1 MWGGA
6 ELSWVVGRLRQCSLC
21 GMEPGKGGTLGHQ
34 TSVLRPTRFYLET
47 GLQPIGGWT
56 LPVQAAP
63 PAPARLMTEAKGGT

>member
-34 TSVLRPTRFYLET
+34 TLVLRPTRFYLET
-47 GLQPIGGWT
+47 G
-56 LPVQAAP
+56 VYS
-63 PAPARLMTEAKGGT
+63 